1 MHMQGQAKP
10 VAELLRVLSNE
21 NRLLV
26 LCALIEEPQT
36 VGRLLEQT
44 PGISQSALSQHLAL
58 LKAHGLVDSQKSGQ
72 NITYRIADPRL
83 EEVIAV
89 LKKNYCATR

>member
-1 MHMQGQAKP
+1 MHMQGQAKS

-36 VGRLLEQT
+36 VGHLLEHT

-58 LKAHGLVDSQKSGQ
+58 LKAPGLVDSQKSGQ
-72 NITYRIADPRL
+72 SITYRIADPRL

-89 LKKNYCATR
+89 LKKNYCAVR

>member
-1 MHMQGQAKP
+1 MQGQAKS

-36 VGRLLEQT
+36 VGHLLEHT

-72 NITYRIADPRL
+72 SITYRIADPRL

-89 LKKNYCATR
+89 LKKNYCAMR

>member
-1 MHMQGQAKP
+1 MILQDQAKS
-10 VAELLRVLSNE
+10 VAKLLRVLSNE

-26 LCALIEEPQT
+26 LCALIDEPQT
-36 VGRLLEQT
+36 VGRLLEKT
-44 PGISQSALSQHLAL
+44 PGISQSALSQHLTL

-83 EEVIAV
+83 EEIIAV
-89 LKKNYCATR
+89 LKKNYCAVR